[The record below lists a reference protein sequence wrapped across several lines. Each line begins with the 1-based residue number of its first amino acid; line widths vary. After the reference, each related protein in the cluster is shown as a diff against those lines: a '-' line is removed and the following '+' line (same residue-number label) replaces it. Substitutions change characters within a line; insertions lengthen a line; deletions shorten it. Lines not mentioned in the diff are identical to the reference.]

1 MSKHENQGRATREI
15 PVKIVSEFSA
25 RDDQLKHRVA
35 KKAYEIY
42 ERRGCCHG
50 CDLDDWLEAERLV
63 LAEMGPQTDERENQ
77 RRQGSRQ
84 KRTKKL

>member
-1 MSKHENQGRATREI
+1 MSKHENQGRANREI
-15 PVKIVSEFSA
+15 PVKIVSEFSV

-63 LAEMGPQTDERENQ
+63 LAEMGPQTDELETQ
-77 RRQGSRQ
+77 RRQ
-84 KRTKKL
+84 KRPPKRKKRL